1 MSTMATRPMHT
12 TVDDK
17 SAYFR
22 LLLSYSPALTLRT
35 VLESYRG
42 ARLALDLLRQKA
54 PLSVVERFHHAAW
67 VGELHQ
73 HVLSRKAV
81 HSSNTYRTVWRSSRA
96 AFPAYIGESARC
108 KKVQR

>member
-42 ARLALDLLRQKA
+42 ARLALDLLRQK
-54 PLSVVERFHHAAW
+54 PHC
-67 VGELHQ
+67 
-73 HVLSRKAV
+73 
-81 HSSNTYRTVWRSSRA
+81 RSSRDSIMR
-96 AFPAYIGESARC
+96 PGSESSTNMS
-108 KKVQR
+108 